1 MKEWYYLVTFE
12 TTGLVNTEATL
23 KIAVEYAKEHGCD
36 IVAATSTGETIFK
49 LKEIADES
57 GFQNRIV
64 AVTHVFG
71 MHEKGVNDMSP
82 ETFEKL
88 KAMDVKTVTAA
99 HALSG
104 AERGISSKF
113 HGTYPAEIISA
124 ALRMFGQ
131 GTKVCVEVALMAVDS
146 GNITYGKP
154 VVCVGGSSHG
164 ADTACVITPG
174 YTACLLET
182 KIHEIL
188 CKPSLM

>member
-1 MKEWYYLVTFE
+1 MVTFKK
-12 TTGLVNTEATL
+12 TGLVNTEETL
-23 KIAVEYAKEHGCD
+23 KIAVAYAKDHGCD
-36 IVAATSTGETIFK
+36 IVVATSTGDTVIK
-49 LKEIADES
+49 LKNIADAV
-57 GFQNRIV
+57 GFENDIV

-71 MHEKGVNDMSP
+71 MHEKGVNDMKP
-82 ETFEKL
+82 ETFDKL
-88 KAMDVKTVTAA
+88 HSIGVKTVTAA

-104 AERGISSKF
+104 AERGISTKF

-131 GTKVCVEVALMAVDS
+131 GTKVCVEIALMAADS

-154 VVCVGGSSHG
+154 VVCIGGSSHG

>member
-1 MKEWYYLVTFE
+1 MVTFE
-12 TTGLVNTEATL
+12 TTGLVNTDETL
-23 KIAVEYAKEHGCD
+23 KIAVSYANEHNCD
-36 IVAATSTGETIFK
+36 IVLASSTGETALK
-49 LKEIADES
+49 LKEIADAAD
-57 GFQNRIV
+57 FHNNII

-71 MHEKGVNDMSP
+71 MYEKGANDMSS

-88 KAMDVKTVTAA
+88 HSLGIKTVTAA

-104 AERGISSKF
+104 AERGLSTKF
-113 HGTYPAEIISA
+113 HGVYPAEIISA

-131 GTKVCVEVALMAVDS
+131 GTKVCVEVALMAADS
-146 GNITYGKP
+146 GSITYGKP
-154 VVCVGGSSHG
+154 VVCIGGSAHG

>member
-1 MKEWYYLVTFE
+1 MVTFNS
-12 TTGLVNTEATL
+12 TGVVNTDETL
-23 KIAVEYAKEHGCD
+23 KIAVTYAKEYNYD
-36 IVAATSTGETIFK
+36 IVAATSTGDTIFK
-49 LKEIADES
+49 LKEIADAAGYEN
-57 GFQNRIV
+57 GIV

-71 MHEKGVNDMSP
+71 MHEKGVNDMTL
-82 ETFEKL
+82 ETFDKL
-88 KAMDVKTVTAA
+88 HSLGVKTVTAA

-104 AERGISSKF
+104 AERGLSTKF
-113 HGTYPAEIISA
+113 HGVYPTEIISA

-131 GTKVCVEVALMAVDS
+131 GTKVCVEVALMAADS
-146 GNITYGKP
+146 GSITYGKP
-154 VVCVGGSSHG
+154 VVCIGGSAHG

>member
-1 MKEWYYLVTFE
+1 MVTFK
-12 TTGLVNTEATL
+12 TTGLINTDETL
-23 KIAVEYAKEHGCD
+23 KIAVSYAKEHGCD
-36 IVAATSTGETIFK
+36 IVAATSTGDTIFK
-49 LKEIADES
+49 LKEIADAED
-57 GFQNRIV
+57 FHNCIV

-71 MHEKGVNDMSP
+71 MHEKGVNDMTP
-82 ETFEKL
+82 ETFDKL
-88 KAMDVKTVTAA
+88 HLLGVKTVTAA

-104 AERGISSKF
+104 AERGLSTKF
-113 HGTYPAEIISA
+113 HGVYPAEIISA

-146 GNITYGKP
+146 GSITYGKP

-174 YTACLLET
+174 YTASLLET

>member
-1 MKEWYYLVTFE
+1 MVTFK
-12 TTGLVNTEATL
+12 TTGLINTDETL
-23 KIAVEYAKEHGCD
+23 KIAVSYAKEHGCD
-36 IVAATSTGETIFK
+36 IVAATSTGDTIFK
-49 LKEIADES
+49 LKEIADAEDFHN
-57 GFQNRIV
+57 GIV

-71 MHEKGVNDMSP
+71 MHEKGVNDMTP
-82 ETFEKL
+82 ETFDKL
-88 KAMDVKTVTAA
+88 HSLGVKTVTAA

-104 AERGISSKF
+104 AERGLSTKF
-113 HGTYPAEIISA
+113 HGVYPAEIISA

-146 GNITYGKP
+146 GSITYGKP

-174 YTACLLET
+174 YTASLLET

>member
-1 MKEWYYLVTFE
+1 MIIFE
-12 TTGLVNTEATL
+12 TTGLVNTDETL
-23 KIAVEYAKEHGCD
+23 KIAVTKAKECGYD
-36 IVAATSTGETIFK
+36 IVAATSTGDTIFK
-49 LKEIADES
+49 LLEIADALD
-57 GFQNRIV
+57 FKNNII

-82 ETFEKL
+82 ETFVKL
-88 KAMDVKTVTAA
+88 REAGVKTVTAA

-104 AERGISSKF
+104 AERGISTKF

-131 GTKVCVEVALMAVDS
+131 GTKVCVEVALMALDS
-146 GNITYGKP
+146 GNIAYAKP
-154 VVCVGGSSHG
+154 VVCIGGSSHG

>member
-1 MKEWYYLVTFE
+1 MITFE
-12 TTGLVNTEATL
+12 TTGLVNTDETL
-23 KIAVEYAKEHGCD
+23 KIAVEKAKECGYD
-36 IVAATSTGETIFK
+36 IVAATSTGDTIFK
-49 LKEIADES
+49 LKEIADEMDYH
-57 GFQNRIV
+57 NTIV

-71 MHEKGVNDMSP
+71 MHEKGVNDMTP
-82 ETFEKL
+82 ETFDKL
-88 KAMDVKTVTAA
+88 KAAGVKTVTAA

-131 GTKVCVEVALMAVDS
+131 GTKVCVEVALMALDS

-154 VVCVGGSSHG
+154 VVCIGGSAHG

>member
-1 MKEWYYLVTFE
+1 MVTFKE
-12 TTGLVNTEATL
+12 TGLVNTEETI
-23 KIAVEYAKEHGCD
+23 KIAIAYAKEHGCD
-36 IVAATSTGETIFK
+36 IVLATSTGETALK
-49 LKEIADES
+49 LKEMANNAD
-57 GFQNRIV
+57 FNHNIV

-71 MHEKGVNDMSP
+71 MHEKGVNDMAP

-88 KAMDVKTVTAA
+88 HSLGIKTVTAA

-104 AERGISSKF
+104 AERGISTKF

-154 VVCVGGSSHG
+154 VVCIGGSSHG

>member
-1 MKEWYYLVTFE
+1 MVTFNS
-12 TTGLVNTEATL
+12 TGIVNTEETL
-23 KIAVEYAKEHGCD
+23 KIAVTYAKEHGYD
-36 IVAATSTGETIFK
+36 IVLATSTGESALK
-49 LKEIADES
+49 LKDIADS
-57 GFQNRIV
+57 LQYNNNIV

-71 MHEKGVNDMSP
+71 MHEKGVNDMAP
-82 ETFEKL
+82 EIFDKL
-88 KAMDVKTVTAA
+88 HSLGIKTVTAA

-104 AERGISSKF
+104 AERGLSTKF
-113 HGTYPAEIISA
+113 HGVYPAEIISA

-146 GNITYGKP
+146 GRIAYGKP
-154 VVCVGGSSHG
+154 VVCIGGSSHG
-164 ADTACVITPG
+164 ADTACLITPG

>member
-1 MKEWYYLVTFE
+1 MVTFK
-12 TTGLVNTEATL
+12 TTGLENTDETL
-23 KIAVEYAKEHGCD
+23 KIAVTYAKEHSCD
-36 IVAATSTGETIFK
+36 IVAATSTGNTIVK
-49 LKEIADES
+49 LKEIADAA
-57 GFQNRIV
+57 GFENRIV

-71 MHEKGVNDMSP
+71 MHERGANDMTP

-88 KAMDVKTVTAA
+88 HKAGVKTVTAA

-104 AERGISSKF
+104 AERGLSSKF
-113 HGTYPAEIISA
+113 HGVYPAEIISA
-124 ALRMFGQ
+124 TLRMFGQ

-146 GNITYGKP
+146 GSITYGKP
-154 VVCVGGSSHG
+154 VVCIGGSAHG

-188 CKPSLM
+188 CKPSLV

>member
-1 MKEWYYLVTFE
+1 MVTFE
-12 TTGLVNTEATL
+12 STGLVNTDETL
-23 KIAVEYAKEHGCD
+23 KIAVSYAKEHGCD
-36 IVAATSTGETIFK
+36 IVAATSTGDTIFK
-49 LKEIADES
+49 LKEIADTMDFN
-57 GFQNRIV
+57 GNIV
-64 AVTHVFG
+64 AVRYVYG
-71 MHEKGVNDMSP
+71 MKVRGENVMSD
-82 ETFEKL
+82 ETYEKL
-88 KAMDVKTVTAA
+88 LENNVKVVTAA

-104 AERGISSKF
+104 AERGLSTKF
-113 HGTYPAEIISA
+113 TGVYPVEIVAA
-124 ALRMFGQ
+124 ALRMLGQ
-131 GTKVCVEVALMAVDS
+131 GTKVCVEIALMAVDS

>member
-1 MKEWYYLVTFE
+1 MVTFKE
-12 TTGLVNTEATL
+12 TGLINTDETL
-23 KIAVEYAKEHGCD
+23 KIAITYAKEHGCD
-36 IVAATSTGETIFK
+36 IVLATSSGETALK
-49 LKEIADES
+49 LRKLADTVAFE
-57 GFQNRIV
+57 NNII

-71 MHEKGVNDMSP
+71 MHEKGINDMTP
-82 ETFEKL
+82 ETFDKL
-88 KAMDVKTVTAA
+88 HKMGVKTVTAA

-146 GNITYGKP
+146 GNIAYGKP
-154 VVCVGGSSHG
+154 VVCIGGSSHG

-188 CKPSLM
+188 CKPLLM

>member
-1 MKEWYYLVTFE
+1 MVTFK
-12 TTGLVNTEATL
+12 TTGLINTDETL
-23 KIAVEYAKEHGCD
+23 KIAVSYAKEHGCD
-36 IVAATSTGETIFK
+36 IVAATSTGDTIFK
-49 LKEIADES
+49 LKEIADAEDFHN
-57 GFQNRIV
+57 GIV

-71 MHEKGVNDMSP
+71 MHEKGVNDMTP
-82 ETFEKL
+82 ETFDKL
-88 KAMDVKTVTAA
+88 HLLGVKTVTAA

-104 AERGISSKF
+104 AERGLSTKF
-113 HGTYPAEIISA
+113 HGVYPAEIISA

-146 GNITYGKP
+146 GSITYGKP

-174 YTACLLET
+174 YTASLLET

>member
-1 MKEWYYLVTFE
+1 MVTFNS
-12 TTGLVNTEATL
+12 TGLINTEEAL
-23 KIAVEYAKEHGCD
+23 KIAVAYAKKHDCD
-36 IVAATSTGETIFK
+36 IVAASSTGDTAFK
-49 LKEIADES
+49 LKEIADAA
-57 GFQNRIV
+57 GFENKIV
-64 AVTHVFG
+64 AVTNVFG
-71 MHEKGVNDMSP
+71 MHERGSNDMAP
-82 ETFEKL
+82 ETFDKL
-88 KAMDVKTVTAA
+88 HSIGVRTVTAA

-104 AERGISSKF
+104 AERGLSTKF
-113 HGTYPAEIISA
+113 HGVYPAEIISA

-131 GTKVCVEVALMAVDS
+131 GTKVCVEIALMALDS

-154 VVCVGGSSHG
+154 VVCVGGSAHG

>member
-1 MKEWYYLVTFE
+1 MVTFKS
-12 TTGLVNTEATL
+12 TGLVNTEDTL
-23 KIAVEYAKEHGCD
+23 KIAVDYAKEHNYD
-36 IVAATSTGETIFK
+36 IVLATSTGETALK
-49 LKEIADES
+49 LKEISDTV
-57 GFQNRIV
+57 GYNNNII

-88 KAMDVKTVTAA
+88 HSIGVKTVTAA

-104 AERGISSKF
+104 AERGLSTKF
-113 HGTYPAEIISA
+113 HGVYPAEIISA

-146 GNITYGKP
+146 GSITYGKP
-154 VVCVGGSSHG
+154 VVCIGGSSHG

>member
-1 MKEWYYLVTFE
+1 MITFE
-12 TTGLVNTEATL
+12 QTGLVNTEETL
-23 KIAVEYAKEHGCD
+23 KIAVDYAKANDCD
-36 IVAATSTGETIFK
+36 IVAATSTGDTIFK
-49 LKEIADES
+49 LKEIADS
-57 GFQNRIV
+57 KGFENQIV

-71 MHEKGVNDMSP
+71 MHEKGVNDMKP
-82 ETFEKL
+82 ETFEAL
-88 KAMDVKTVTAA
+88 HKAGVKTVTAA

-131 GTKVCVEVALMAVDS
+131 GTKVCVEVALMALDS
-146 GNITYGKP
+146 GSIAYGKP
-154 VVCVGGSSHG
+154 VVCIGGSAHG

>member
-1 MKEWYYLVTFE
+1 MVTFK
-12 TTGLVNTEATL
+12 TTGLINTDETL
-23 KIAVEYAKEHGCD
+23 KIAVSYAKKHGCD
-36 IVAATSTGETIFK
+36 IVAATSTGDTIFK
-49 LKEIADES
+49 LKEIADAEDFHN
-57 GFQNRIV
+57 GIV

-71 MHEKGVNDMSP
+71 MHEKGVNDMTP
-82 ETFEKL
+82 ETFDKL
-88 KAMDVKTVTAA
+88 HLLGVKTVTAA

-104 AERGISSKF
+104 AERGLSTKF
-113 HGTYPAEIISA
+113 HGVYPAEIISA

-146 GNITYGKP
+146 GSITYGKP

-174 YTACLLET
+174 YTATLLET

>member
-1 MKEWYYLVTFE
+1 MITFQ
-12 TTGLVNTEATL
+12 TTGPVNTEATL
-23 KIAVEYAKEHGCD
+23 KIAVSYAKENNCD
-36 IVAATSTGETIFK
+36 IVAATSTGDTIFK
-49 LKEIADES
+49 LKEIADKEQ
-57 GFQNRIV
+57 FHNNII

-71 MHEKGVNDMSP
+71 MHEKGRNDMSP
-82 ETFEKL
+82 ETFKKL
-88 KAMDVKTVTAA
+88 HEEGILTVTAA

-113 HGTYPAEIISA
+113 HGVYPAEIISA

-146 GNITYGKP
+146 GKITYGKP
-154 VVCVGGSSHG
+154 IVCIGGSAHG

-174 YTACLLET
+174 YTASLLDT

-188 CKPSLM
+188 CKPILM

>member
-1 MKEWYYLVTFE
+1 MITFE
-12 TTGLVNTEATL
+12 KTGLVNTKETL
-23 KIAVEYAKEHGCD
+23 KIAVDYAKANGCD
-36 IVAATSTGETIFK
+36 IVAATSTGDTIFK
-49 LKEIADES
+49 LKEIADAK
-57 GFQNRIV
+57 GFENQIV

-71 MHEKGVNDMSP
+71 MHEKGVNDMAP
-82 ETFEKL
+82 ETFDKL
-88 KAMDVKTVTAA
+88 REAGVKTVTAA

-113 HGTYPAEIISA
+113 HGVYPAEIISA

-146 GNITYGKP
+146 GSITYGKS
-154 VVCVGGSSHG
+154 VVCIGGSSHG

>member
-1 MKEWYYLVTFE
+1 MVTFKS
-12 TTGLVNTEATL
+12 TGLANTDETL
-23 KIAVEYAKEHGCD
+23 KIAVAYAQEHNYD
-36 IVAATSTGETIFK
+36 IVAATSTGDTILK
-49 LKEIADES
+49 LKEIADAA
-57 GFQNRIV
+57 GFENRLV

-71 MHEKGVNDMSP
+71 MHEKGVNDMTP
-82 ETFEKL
+82 ETFDKL
-88 KAMDVKTVTAA
+88 HSLGVKTVTAA

-104 AERGISSKF
+104 AERGISTKF

-131 GTKVCVEVALMAVDS
+131 GTKVCVEIALMAADS

-154 VVCVGGSSHG
+154 VVCIGGSSHG
-164 ADTACVITPG
+164 ADTTCVITPG

-182 KIHEIL
+182 KVHEIL